1 MRRIPS
7 GSKPRWPRRRTV
19 LAGAVVVAGLVAGAW
34 WIERSPPAAA
44 GDPPAAAR
52 VPATA
57 SASAYPRPGPGLN
70 LLAAEASPYLQ
81 LHAEN
86 PTEWYPWGDA
96 AFERARRE
104 DKLVFLS
111 VGYSTCYWCHVM
123 EREVFADPVI
133 AAQLAKDF
141 IAIKVDREER
151 PDVDEIYMQATHILT
166 GSGGWPN
173 SVFLTPDGK
182 PFFAGTYF
190 PPEDAR
196 GRPGFPSVLARLVD
210 VWRGER
216 EKVERV
222 AAQVAEGI
230 ARIAD
235 QGAKGGT
242 PPPPEVS
249 LRSALDA
256 LGQSYE
262 AEHGG
267 FGRRTKFPRPP
278 ALELLLTALERESNP
293 KLLGML
299 VHTLDEMAFG
309 GIYDHLAGGFHRY
322 STEPTWSIP
331 HFEKMLYDNAQL
343 LSVYARAYTLTGQ
356 PLYRDVVT
364 QTIAYLDREMS
375 HPEGGFFSAQDAQVG
390 GSEGASYV
398 WTRDEIREVLGDRA
412 GAFLDVYELVPMRE
426 HPGGGVLRVGLPLAP
441 KLARYEAENAAELLQ
456 RFAPDRAQLLAR
468 RAERPQPLRDDKV
481 LVAWN
486 ALAIR
491 GLLDASAAL
500 DDPAPRERAARA
512 ARFLLA
518 RLRSD
523 DGTLGRSYIAGQVR
537 EEGVL
542 DDYAFLADA
551 LFDLHR
557 ATGDDAWLSE
567 SRAIADRMLTRFSD
581 PEGYGLFLTP
591 AHSTLLLRPKP
602 FDDSALPSGNSV
614 AYRVLAALAAETGD
628 SRYRDAADGIVRA
641 AAPLLERAPSS
652 LGITVAARIADAARR
667 PALAAAAPS
676 PSAPGSGGTGV
687 EAQRE
692 RFRMPS
698 SADHVRAALILATA
712 PERQLRVR
720 LAVADGWH
728 VNAHPASLPFL
739 IPTTVE
745 PAAPDGAPALR
756 VEYPEG
762 QALRPAFAPEAI
774 QVYEGTVEFPVPLT
788 DGEPAP
794 ERVAV
799 RFQACD
805 HQICLPPSRIELALD
820 GATP

>member
-1 MRRIPS
+1 M
-7 GSKPRWPRRRTV
+7 WW
-19 LAGAVVVAGLVAGAW
+19 LARL
-34 WIERSPPAAA
+34 PAAPA
-44 GDPPAAAR
+44 GDSAPVAR
-52 VPATA
+52 APEAGSA
-57 SASAYPRPGPGLN
+57 SPESSSAYPRPGPGLN

-81 LHAEN
+81 LHADN

-96 AFERARRE
+96 AFARARRE

-123 EREVFADPVI
+123 ERQVFADPAI
-133 AAQLAKDF
+133 AAQLARDF

-151 PDVDEIYMQATHILT
+151 PDVDEIYMQATHLLT

-173 SVFLTPDGK
+173 SVFLTPAGK

-190 PPEDAR
+190 PPEDAH
-196 GRPGFPSVLARLVD
+196 GRPGFPRVLAGIAD
-210 VWRGER
+210 AWRTER
-216 EKVERV
+216 AKVERV
-222 AAQVAEGI
+222 AAQVAEEI

-235 QGAKGGT
+235 RGALGGT
-242 PPPPEVS
+242 APPPEVS
-249 LRSALDA
+249 LRAALDA
-256 LGQSYE
+256 LERSYE
-262 AEHGG
+262 PEHGG
-267 FGRRTKFPRPP
+267 FAQRTKFPRPP

-293 KLLGML
+293 KLLDML
-299 VHTLDEMAFG
+299 VRTLDEMALG

-322 STEPTWSIP
+322 ATEPTWSIP

-343 LSVYARAYTLTGQ
+343 LGVYARAFTLTGR
-356 PLYRDVVT
+356 PLYRDVVR
-364 QTIAYLDREMS
+364 QTIAYLEREMS
-375 HPEGGFFSAQDAQVG
+375 HPEGGFFAAQDAQVAG
-390 GSEGASYV
+390 VEGASYV

-412 GAFLDVYELVPMRE
+412 DAFLDVYELAPLRE

-441 KLARYEAENAAELLQ
+441 KLARHGAEDASALLQ
-456 RFAPDRAQLLAR
+456 PFAPDRARLLAR
-468 RAERPQPLRDDKV
+468 RAQRPQPLRDDKV

-491 GLLDASAAL
+491 GLLDAAGAL

-518 RLRSD
+518 RLRTD
-523 DGTLGRSYIAGQVR
+523 DGALGRSYIAGQVR

-551 LFDLHR
+551 LFELQR

-567 SRAIADRMLTRFSD
+567 SRAIADRMLARFSD
-581 PEGYGLFLTP
+581 PTGHGLFLTP
-591 AHSTLLLRPKP
+591 AHSTLLVRPKP

-614 AYRVLAALAAETGD
+614 AYRVLTALAAETGEPH
-628 SRYRDAADGIVRA
+628 YRDAADGIVRA

-652 LGITVAARIADAARR
+652 LGVTVAARVLDAARR
-667 PALAAAAPS
+667 PTLASATSSAATRGAGDI
-676 PSAPGSGGTGV
+676 GSEGK
-687 EAQRE
+687 RE

-698 SADHVRAALILATA
+698 SADHVRASLVLDTV
-712 PERQLRVR
+712 PERRLRVR
-720 LAVADGWH
+720 LAVAEGWH

-745 PAAPDGAPALR
+745 PAAADDAPPWRAEYPDGH
-756 VEYPEG
+756 
-762 QALRPAFAPEAI
+762 ALRPAFAPEAI
-774 QVYEGTVEFPVPLT
+774 QVYEGDVEIALA
-788 DGEPAP
+788 GEAPIP

-805 HQICLPPSRIELALD
+805 HQICLPPSRVELALD
-820 GATP
+820 GAAP

>member
-1 MRRIPS
+1 MARVSR
-7 GSKPRWPRRRTV
+7 GFQARWPRRRTA
-19 LAGAVVVAGLVAGAW
+19 LAGAAVVAGLAGAW
-34 WIERSPPAAA
+34 WLERSPLAAE
-44 GDPPAAAR
+44 GDPPAAA
-52 VPATA
+52 PAAA
-57 SASAYPRPGPGLN
+57 SAPVSAYPRPGPGLN

-81 LHAEN
+81 LHARN
-86 PTEWYPWGDA
+86 PTEWYPWGEA

-111 VGYSTCYWCHVM
+111 VGYTTCYWCHVM
-123 EREVFADPVI
+123 ERQVFSDPGI

-151 PDVDEIYMQATHILT
+151 PDVDEIYMQATHLLT

-182 PFFAGTYF
+182 PIFAGTYF
-190 PPEDAR
+190 PPEDAH
-196 GRPGFPSVLARLVD
+196 GRPGFPRVLAGLVD

-222 AAQVAEGI
+222 AAQVADEI

-235 QGAKGGT
+235 LGAVGGT
-242 PPPPEVS
+242 PPAPEVS
-249 LRSALDA
+249 LRAALDA
-256 LGQSYE
+256 LEQSYE
-262 AEHGG
+262 PEHGG
-267 FGRRTKFPRPP
+267 FAQRTKFPRPP
-278 ALELLLTALERESNP
+278 ALELLLTALESESNP

-299 VHTLDEMAFG
+299 VRTLDEMAFG
-309 GIYDHLAGGFHRY
+309 GIHDHLAGGFHRY
-322 STEPTWSIP
+322 ATEPTWSIP

-343 LSVYARAYTLTGQ
+343 LGIYARAYTLTGR

-364 QTIAYLDREMS
+364 RTMAYLEREMS
-375 HPEGGFFSAQDAQVG
+375 HPEGGFFAAQDAQVDG
-390 GSEGASYV
+390 VEGASYV
-398 WTRDEIREVLGDRA
+398 WTREEIRAVLGERA
-412 GAFLDVYELVPMRE
+412 DAFLDVYEVAPMRE
-426 HPGGGVLRVGLPLAP
+426 HPGAGVLRVGLPLAP
-441 KLARYEAENAAELLQ
+441 KLAGPDAANASELLQ

-468 RAERPQPLRDDKV
+468 RAQRPQPLRDDKV

-491 GLLDASAAL
+491 GLLSASAAL
-500 DDPAPRERAARA
+500 GDPAPRERAERA

-518 RLRSD
+518 RLRTD
-523 DGTLGRSYIAGQVR
+523 DGALGRAYIAGQVR

-551 LFDLHR
+551 LFDLYR
-557 ATGDDAWLSE
+557 ATGNAAWLGE
-567 SRAIADRMLTRFSD
+567 SRAIADQMLTRFSD

-591 AHSTLLLRPKP
+591 AHSTLLVRPKP
-602 FDDSALPSGNSV
+602 FDDNELPSGNAA
-614 AYRVLAALAAETGD
+614 AYRVLAALASETGEA
-628 SRYRDAADGIVRA
+628 RYRAAADDIAMA

-652 LGITVAARIADAARR
+652 LGVLVAARVADAARS
-667 PALAAAAPS
+667 PSLAAAAPAAS
-676 PSAPGSGGTGV
+676 PGSDETGA
-687 EAQRE
+687 EAKRE

-698 SADHVRAALILATA
+698 SADHVRASLIVDSA
-712 PERQLRVR
+712 PSRRLLVR
-720 LAVADGWH
+720 LAVDDGWH

-745 PAAPDGAPALR
+745 PAGADGTRKLS
-756 VEYPEG
+756 VEYPAG
-762 QALRPAFAPEAI
+762 HALRPAFAPEAI
-774 QVYEGTVEFPVPLT
+774 QVYEGAVELPVSLAGP
-788 DGEPAP
+788 DPAP
-794 ERVAV
+794 ERIAV

-820 GATP
+820 GAAP